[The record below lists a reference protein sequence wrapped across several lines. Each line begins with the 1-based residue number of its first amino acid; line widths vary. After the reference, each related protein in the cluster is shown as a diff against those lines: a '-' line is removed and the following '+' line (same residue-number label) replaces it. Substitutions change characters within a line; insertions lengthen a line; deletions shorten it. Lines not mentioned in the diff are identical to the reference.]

1 MDWHLL
7 ELCLGFILV
16 ISCSDHILLFGVSGR
31 TYPWGNKFQA
41 NRSNLWQ
48 VRLLKKKKYN

>member
-7 ELCLGFILV
+7 DLCLGFILL
-16 ISCSDHILLFGVSGR
+16 ISCSDHISLFGVPGR

-48 VRLLKKKKYN
+48 VR